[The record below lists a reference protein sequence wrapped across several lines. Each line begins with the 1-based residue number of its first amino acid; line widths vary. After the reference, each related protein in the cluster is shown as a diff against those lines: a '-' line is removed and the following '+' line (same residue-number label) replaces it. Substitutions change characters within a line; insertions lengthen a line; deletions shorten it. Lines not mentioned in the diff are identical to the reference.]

1 MYDPKEEVN
10 FTQNKDSLVVNQSEK
25 AAHAIYDLCDFD
37 GRIKQTG
44 YLDEAG
50 KAQIDIS
57 KINQGRYQLF
67 IINEGS
73 IFKSVVDIK

>member
-1 MYDPKEEVN
+1 MYDPKEQVS
-10 FTQNKDSLVVNQSEK
+10 FTQNKDSLVIDQSEK

-44 YLDEAG
+44 YLDEDG

-57 KINQGRYQLF
+57 KISQGRYQLF
-67 IINEGS
+67 IINEGC
-73 IFKSVVDIK
+73 IFKSVIVID